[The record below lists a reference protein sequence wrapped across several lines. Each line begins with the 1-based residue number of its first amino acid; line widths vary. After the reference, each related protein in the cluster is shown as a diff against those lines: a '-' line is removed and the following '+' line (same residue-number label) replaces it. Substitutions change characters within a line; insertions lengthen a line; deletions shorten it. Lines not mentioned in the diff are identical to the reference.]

1 MEIGEIVNGY
11 KIISHI
17 GQGGAGIV
25 YDVQKGSAHYA
36 LKECAELD
44 EESLKRFARELRIT
58 KTLNSPNIVK
68 VIDEDTQAD
77 SPYYIME
84 MCEESLKQAVDRGL
98 DKEQKYSYILQAC
111 NGFAE
116 LHNNGIIHRDIK
128 PGNILIAN
136 GEAKVSDFG
145 LGKFENRD
153 TTTITTDITSKG
165 TPGFMA
171 PEIANEGHF
180 KDADVRSDIFSI
192 GALLYYVFSD
202 GMIPSPINPNSV
214 PVEILPIIRKCM
226 ESEPSKRYQKV
237 EDIIGSIHIIM
248 TLEDNYLS
256 MKSLVDA
263 QKSMMPSD
271 FSKRAY
277 ALLMKSNDITDL
289 VDNLR
294 TLTIA
299 RLYNIVHTSPD
310 YGDGISSLIK
320 RVYTEDN
327 GQSWLQFT
335 DVDIIVFACEA
346 LIGYA
351 NDAQTKQDLIEVSL
365 FLSIDYN
372 RWECMK
378 KVVKMANDLSDDEI
392 LYMTLFLIEH
402 KDKFNS
408 VQEGIGQKFKSEIG
422 RFL

>member
-1 MEIGEIVNGY
+1 MEIGKIVKGY
-11 KIISHI
+11 KIINHI

-44 EESLKRFARELRIT
+44 EESLKRFARELRIA

-68 VIDEDTQAD
+68 VIDEDIQAD

-202 GMIPSPINPNSV
+202 GMIPSPINSNSV

-226 ESEPSKRYQKV
+226 EAEPSKRYQKV
-237 EDIIGSIHIIM
+237 EEIISSIHIIM

-256 MKSLVDA
+256 MKSLIDA
-263 QKSMMPSD
+263 QKSMISSD

-277 ALLMKSNDITDL
+277 ALLMKSSDITDL

-299 RLYNIVHTSPD
+299 RLYIFPD

-327 GQSWLQFT
+327 GQSWLQYT
-335 DVDIIVFACEA
+335 DVDVIVFACEA
-346 LIGYA
+346 LIGYV
-351 NDAQTKQDLIEVSL
+351 NDVQTKQDLIEVSL
-365 FLSIDYN
+365 FLSLDYN

-378 KVVKMANDLSDDEI
+378 KVVKMANGLNDEEI

-408 VQEGIGQKFKSEIG
+408 IQEGIGQKFKSEIG

>member
-1 MEIGEIVNGY
+1 MGIGEVINGY
-11 KIISHI
+11 TVITPI

-36 LKECAELD
+36 LKECTDID
-44 EESLKRFARELRIT
+44 EESLRRFARELRIA

-68 VIDEDTQAD
+68 VIDEDIQAD
-77 SPYYIME
+77 CPYYIME
-84 MCEESLKQAVDRGL
+84 MCEESLKQAIDRGL
-98 DKEQKYSYILQAC
+98 DTEQKYSYILQAC

-136 GEAKVSDFG
+136 GEVKVSDFG
-145 LGKFENRD
+145 LGKFEDRD

-165 TPGFMA
+165 TPGFMP

-192 GALLYYVFSD
+192 GSLLYYVFSD

-214 PVEILPIIRKCM
+214 PIEILPIIRKCM
-226 ESEPSKRYQKV
+226 EADPSKRYQKV
-237 EDIIGSIHIIM
+237 EDIINSLHVIM

-263 QKSMMPSD
+263 QRSMITSD

-277 ALLMKSNDITDL
+277 ALLMKSNDIIDL
-289 VDNLR
+289 IDNLR
-294 TLTIA
+294 TLTVA
-299 RLYNIVHTSPD
+299 RLYNIVHTTPD
-310 YGDGISSLIK
+310 YGDGLSALIK
-320 RVYTEDN
+320 RIYTEDC

-335 DVDIIVFACEA
+335 DVDIIVSACEA
-346 LIGYA
+346 LIGFT
-351 NDAQTKQDLIEVSL
+351 NDIQTKQDLLEVSL
-365 FLSIDYN
+365 FLSVDYN

-378 KVVKMANDLSDDEI
+378 KVVKMANGLDENEI
-392 LYMTLFLIEH
+392 IYMTLFIIDN
-402 KDKFNS
+402 KDKLNS
-408 VQEGIGQKFKSEIG
+408 IQESIDQKFKPEIR
-422 RFL
+422 RFM

>member
-1 MEIGEIVNGY
+1 MEIGDVINGY
-11 KIISHI
+11 TVITPI

-36 LKECAELD
+36 LKECTDID
-44 EESLKRFARELRIT
+44 EESLRRFARELRIA
-58 KTLNSPNIVK
+58 KALNSPNIVK
-68 VIDEDTQAD
+68 VIDEDIQTD
-77 SPYYIME
+77 CPYYIME
-84 MCEESLKQAVDRGL
+84 MCEESLKQAIDRGL
-98 DKEQKYSYILQAC
+98 DTEQKYSYVLQAC

-128 PGNILIAN
+128 PGNILISN
-136 GEAKVSDFG
+136 GEVKVSDFG
-145 LGKFENRD
+145 LGKFEDRD
-153 TTTITTDITSKG
+153 TTTITTDLTSKG
-165 TPGFMA
+165 TPGFMP

-214 PVEILPIIRKCM
+214 PIEILPIIRKCM
-226 ESEPSKRYQKV
+226 EAEPSKRYQKV
-237 EDIIGSIHIIM
+237 EDIINSLHVIM

-263 QKSMMPSD
+263 QRSMMPSD

-277 ALLMKSNDITDL
+277 ALLMKSGDITGL
-289 VDNLR
+289 IDNLR
-294 TLTIA
+294 TLTVA
-299 RLYNIVHTSPD
+299 RLYNIVHTTPD
-310 YGDGISSLIK
+310 YGDALSALIK
-320 RVYTEDN
+320 RIYTEDC

-335 DVDIIVFACEA
+335 DVDIIVSACEA
-346 LIGYA
+346 LIGFTY
-351 NDAQTKQDLIEVSL
+351 DIQTKQDLIEVSL
-365 FLSIDYN
+365 FLSVDYN

-378 KVVKMANDLSDDEI
+378 KVVKMTNGLDENEI
-392 LYMTLFLIEH
+392 LYMTLFIIEN
-402 KDKFNS
+402 KDKLNS
-408 VQEGIGQKFKSEIG
+408 IQEGIDQKFKPEIR

>member
-36 LKECAELD
+36 LKECVDLD
-44 EESLKRFARELRIT
+44 EESLKRFTRELRIT
-58 KTLNSPNIVK
+58 KILNSPNIVK
-68 VIDEDTQAD
+68 VIDEDIQAD

-98 DKEQKYSYILQAC
+98 DKEQKYSYVLQAC

-202 GMIPSPINPNSV
+202 GMIPSPINSNSV

-226 ESEPSKRYQKV
+226 EAEPSKRYQKV
-237 EDIIGSIHIIM
+237 EEIISSIHIIM
-248 TLEDNYLS
+248 TLEDHYLS
-256 MKSLVDA
+256 MKSLIDA
-263 QKSMMPSD
+263 QKSMIPSD

-277 ALLMKSNDITDL
+277 ALLMKSHGITDL

-299 RLYNIVHTSPD
+299 RLYNIIHISPD

-346 LIGYA
+346 LIGFT

-365 FLSIDYN
+365 FLSLDYN

-378 KVVKMANDLSDDEI
+378 RVVKMANALNDEEI
-392 LYMTLFLIEH
+392 LYMTSFLIEH

-408 VQEGIGQKFKSEIG
+408 IQEGIGQKFKSEIG

>member
-11 KIISHI
+11 KIICHI

-226 ESEPSKRYQKV
+226 EAEPSKRYQKV

>member
-180 KDADVRSDIFSI
+180 KDADVKSDIFSI

>member
-226 ESEPSKRYQKV
+226 EAEPSKRYQKV

-365 FLSIDYN
+365 FLSVDYN